1 MALSEEDRRL
11 FRDAASELLAM
22 REWGELE
29 RQRFTEEFGDPL
41 KDPKAA
47 QAFLKATMQ
56 GKHFAR
62 ANELAAII
70 LDLFRRNPGLP
81 PIRFRRTIFAL
92 AFQEGGQ
99 LLTITLQP
107 ETEFGNGRIDAN
119 QRRLRRCASPCRFN

>member
-1 MALSEEDRRL
+1 MALSDEDRQL

-47 QAFLKATMQ
+47 RAFLKATMEGQ
-56 GKHFAR
+56 HFAR
-62 ANELAAII
+62 ANELAAVLLGI
-70 LDLFRRNPGLP
+70 FQRNPGLP

-92 AFQEGGQ
+92 GFREGGR
-99 LLTITLQP
+99 LVTITFHP
-107 ETEFGNGRIDAN
+107 ESELETVE
-119 QRRLRRCASPCRFN
+119 

>member
-1 MALSEEDRRL
+1 MALSGEDQQL

-47 QAFLKATMQ
+47 RVFLKATMQ

-62 ANELAAII
+62 ANELAAIVLGI
-70 LDLFRRNPGLP
+70 FRRNPGLP
-81 PIRFRRTIFAL
+81 PIRFRGTIFAL
-92 AFQEGGQ
+92 GLQEGGR
-99 LLTITLQP
+99 LLTITVHP
-107 ETEFGNGRIDAN
+107 ESDLETVE
-119 QRRLRRCASPCRFN
+119 